1 MSYIK
6 LDRYD
11 VSNLLKPIDEL
22 LRLRE
27 ESKSIYE
34 EEYYDQLLNIRLR
47 IKNEADD
54 ERWVF

>member
-6 LDRYD
+6 LDDYD

-27 ESKSIYE
+27 ESESIYE

-54 ERWVF
+54 GRWVF